1 MAEGHWA
8 LGRRVVVEDIRRD
21 DTFMRVTW
29 HPESNVFVV
38 SHWRGE
44 VCVAATRIPPDA
56 APDLVNLLVKGLAE
70 SARASSTVATPVR
83 PTTRIERLLAVVRG
97 WRVFNRRHSKS
108 VRGSAVTEVESRR
121 SA

>member
-1 MAEGHWA
+1 VAEGHWS
-8 LGRRVVVEDIRRD
+8 LGRRVVVEDVRRD

-44 VCVAATRIPPDA
+44 VCVAATRIPPEA

-70 SARASSTVATPVR
+70 SVAATSTAATSVR
-83 PTTRIERLLAVVRG
+83 PTTRIRRMLSAVRG
-97 WRVFNRRHSKS
+97 WRTFNCRKGPR
-108 VRGSAVTEVESRR
+108 VEDSATAAVEQRR